1 LTMSVHTLCDKCG
14 KVIDKNEP
22 YSQLTV
28 TGVQEEI
35 DGGVT
40 VITTAVSYDYHTNHL
55 PKLSK
60 SNLDDSMTGEP
71 EPEPEPLSVTY
82 AEDPLPITA
91 TPAEEEKGKS
101 ILDRLR
107 GDGS

>member
-1 LTMSVHTLCDKCG
+1 MSVHTLCDKCG

-28 TGVQEEI
+28 TELQE
-35 DGGVT
+35 DAGGGVS
-40 VITTAVSYDYHTNHL
+40 VVSTAVTYDYHTNHL

-71 EPEPEPLSVTY
+71 EPEPLSVTY
-82 AEDPLPITA
+82 DEDPLPITA
-91 TPAEEEKGKS
+91 PPPEEEKGKS

>member
-1 LTMSVHTLCDKCG
+1 MSVHTLCDKCG

-60 SNLDDSMTGEP
+60 SNLDDSMTAVRDLRRGPAADHRHSGRGGEGQ
-71 EPEPEPLSVTY
+71 V
-82 AEDPLPITA
+82 DP
-91 TPAEEEKGKS
+91 
-101 ILDRLR
+101 
-107 GDGS
+107 